1 MYTRLKLLI
10 QELGLTQ
17 RQFAQKIYLDPGY
30 LSRILQGK
38 IQPPE
43 RILLLIEKT
52 FHVNPQWL
60 RTGEGDIFAE
70 SELSS
75 EKRRLLAAIDELD
88 ESQLQALSAFLR
100 YLKEERKASDLT
112 SPIEEKEASDS

>member
-17 RQFAQKIYLDPGY
+17 RQFAQKIYLDSGY

-38 IQPPE
+38 IRPPE

-100 YLKEERKASDLT
+100 YLKEERKASDLN
-112 SPIEEKEASDS
+112 SPIEEKEGSDS

>member
-17 RQFAQKIYLDPGY
+17 RQFVQKIYLDPGY

>member
-1 MYTRLKLLI
+1 MYTRLTLLI
-10 QELGLTQ
+10 QEPGLTL

-38 IQPPE
+38 IRPPE

-100 YLKEERKASDLT
+100 YLKEERRDSDLT